1 MGKKKAFIDKK
12 HATTYSLVYA
22 GDDGSETEGSEG
34 HEGEVDD
41 THVEESKS
49 SGIRRV
55 LVPVDDLGQQHQ
67 AAAPGTQG
75 VGGGAPPAPPSW
87 LLAKMGI
94 REPELPVLEA
104 GKRREIL
111 GMGFPDDGY
120 DYTQHLREARPDTV
134 TMVTASSS
142 SAAGQ
147 AKEAIP
153 FALEGGDGEGGE
165 EISAAPDQGEENAFL
180 SEDVKLVD
188 ARRLALKRE
197 IPEEEQEK
205 YDLGNFPVPDPSQA
219 RHRQMERKY
228 VSSTLSEIEQVMQE
242 LEMADERECGDL
254 QEDFLLLATEGADE
268 QEEDGQLED
277 FGGWDDE
284 DYDYGDIPEGE
295 ELERRRRDASE
306 RAAELTKGRELMEEC
321 FDQLVDEYDH
331 LEIGDLEDADLDQT
345 LGPGIGAERFD
356 GILDE
361 FLDEKRGKEYVVYER
376 VEDAP
381 GPAAMAA
388 ATPEAPDQVDASV
401 GVRVERYDLDDETR
415 VLSGHADLEL
425 KEKTRELAMRASA
438 EDDGGGLVGERDR
451 IAVEVPAEET
461 WDCESVLSLVSNLDN
476 HPALL
481 TSASK
486 RNKERRPKAI
496 PEGEEEE
503 EDDEEEE
510 GGLVVDA
517 EALVRKKGET
527 AEEKKLRK
535 QLVKQAKREA
545 RQRKK
550 EKKVE
555 FKHIKMN
562 RQQQQQQQSASI
574 RPY

>member
-1 MGKKKAFIDKK
+1 M
-12 HATTYSLVYA
+12 
-22 GDDGSETEGSEG
+22 
-34 HEGEVDD
+34 
-41 THVEESKS
+41 
-49 SGIRRV
+49 
-55 LVPVDDLGQQHQ
+55 
-67 AAAPGTQG
+67 
-75 VGGGAPPAPPSW
+75 
-87 LLAKMGI
+87 
-94 REPELPVLEA
+94 
-104 GKRREIL
+104 
-111 GMGFPDDGY
+111 
-120 DYTQHLREARPDTV
+120 
-134 TMVTASSS
+134 
-142 SAAGQ
+142 
-147 AKEAIP
+147 
-153 FALEGGDGEGGE
+153 
-165 EISAAPDQGEENAFL
+165 
-180 SEDVKLVD
+180 
-188 ARRLALKRE
+188 
-197 IPEEEQEK
+197 
-205 YDLGNFPVPDPSQA
+205 
-219 RHRQMERKY
+219 
-228 VSSTLSEIEQVMQE
+228 
-242 LEMADERECGDL
+242 
-254 QEDFLLLATEGADE
+254 
-268 QEEDGQLED
+268 
-277 FGGWDDE
+277 
-284 DYDYGDIPEGE
+284 
-295 ELERRRRDASE
+295 
-306 RAAELTKGRELMEEC
+306 
-321 FDQLVDEYDH
+321 
-331 LEIGDLEDADLDQT
+331 
-345 LGPGIGAERFD
+345 
-356 GILDE
+356 
-361 FLDEKRGKEYVVYER
+361 
-376 VEDAP
+376 
-381 GPAAMAA
+381 
-388 ATPEAPDQVDASV
+388 
-401 GVRVERYDLDDETR
+401 ERYDLDDETR